1 MSNVYVAFYKHKRP
15 LNSWK
20 NICFR
25 LFDEIIRL
33 TTHGKYSHCE
43 VVIPNFEKDGDLL
56 FECYSASNMDGG
68 VRLKLMTLPKER
80 WDLVKVN
87 VNFDLVRLY
96 FKQTK
101 GLKYDML
108 GAIGVVL
115 PVGEN
120 KHKYF
125 CSEWCAGAIGL
136 TNSHKYSPNSLY
148 RKLKEK
154 V

>member
-33 TTHGKYSHCE
+33 TTYGKYSHCE
-43 VVIPNFEKDGDLL
+43 VVMPNFEKDGDLL
-56 FECYSASNMDGG
+56 FECYSASNRDGG
-68 VRLKLMTLPKER
+68 VRLKLMPLPKER
-80 WDLVKVN
+80 WDLIKVN
-87 VNFDLVRLY
+87 VNTDLIRLF

-115 PVGEN
+115 PIDEDS
-120 KHKYF
+120 HRYF

-136 TNSHKYSPNSLY
+136 ANPHKYSPNSLY

>member
-33 TTHGKYSHCE
+33 ATYGKYSHCE
-43 VVIPNFEKDGDLL
+43 VVIPNFEQDGDLL

-68 VRLKLMTLPKER
+68 VRLKLMPLPKER

-87 VNFDLVRLY
+87 VNSDLVRLY

-136 TNSHKYSPNSLY
+136 TSPHKYSPNSLY
-148 RKLKEK
+148 RKLKDKE
-154 V
+154 

>member
-1 MSNVYVAFYKHKRP
+1 MANVYIAFYKHKRKC
-15 LNSWK
+15 NSFR
-20 NICFR
+20 NTIFRIC
-25 LFDEIIRL
+25 DEAIRL

-43 VVIPNFEKDGDLL
+43 VVIPNFEQDGDLL

-68 VRLKLMTLPKER
+68 VRLKLMPLPTER

-87 VNFDLVRLY
+87 INADLVRLF

-120 KHKYF
+120 KRKYF
-125 CSEWCAGAIGL
+125 CSEWCAEVIGL
-136 TNSHKYSPNSLY
+136 ADPHKFSPNSLY

>member
-33 TTHGKYSHCE
+33 ATYGKYSHCE
-43 VVIPNFEKDGDLL
+43 VVIPNFEQDGDLL

-68 VRLKLMTLPKER
+68 VRLKLMPLPKER

-87 VNFDLVRLY
+87 VNSDLVRLY

-136 TNSHKYSPNSLY
+136 ADPHKFSPNSLY
-148 RKLKEK
+148 RKLKDKE
-154 V
+154 

>member
-33 TTHGKYSHCE
+33 ATYGKYSHCE
-43 VVIPNFEKDGDLL
+43 VVIPNFEQDGDLL

-68 VRLKLMTLPKER
+68 VRLKLMPLPKER

-87 VNFDLVRLY
+87 VNSDLVRLY

-136 TNSHKYSPNSLY
+136 ANPHKYSPNSLY

>member
-33 TTHGKYSHCE
+33 ATYGKYSHCE
-43 VVIPNFEKDGDLL
+43 VAIPNFEQDGDLL

-68 VRLKLMTLPKER
+68 VRLKLMPLPVER
-80 WDLVKVN
+80 WDLIKVN
-87 VNFDLVRLY
+87 VNPALLRLY

-101 GLKYDML
+101 GSKYDML

-136 TNSHKYSPNSLY
+136 ANPHKYSPNSLY

>member
-1 MSNVYVAFYKHKRP
+1 MSNIYVAFYKHKRP
-15 LNSWK
+15 LNSWQ

-25 LFDEIIRL
+25 FFDEVIRL
-33 TTHGKYSHCE
+33 FTHGKYSHCE
-43 VVIPNFEKDGDLL
+43 VVMPNFEKDGDLL
-56 FECYSASNMDGG
+56 FECYSASNRDGG
-68 VRLKLMTLPKER
+68 VRLKLMPLPVER
-80 WDLVKVN
+80 WDLIKVN
-87 VNFDLVRLY
+87 VNPALLRLY

-101 GLKYDML
+101 GSRYDML

-136 TNSHKYSPNSLY
+136 ANPHKYSPNSLY